1 MRGLHAGVLFL
12 QGVPIIIGTVLAVW
26 IAYYARAA
34 VIELRTIRLHL
45 AWVRYHLEN
54 PPGDAPKDKAGP

>member
-26 IAYYARAA
+26 IAYYVRAA
-34 VIELRTIRLHL
+34 VVELRTIRLHL

-54 PPGDAPKDKAGP
+54 LPGSAPSDTTDP